1 MTLQNTPRHEGG
13 SAYRPADLQPLLG
26 LGRSTVYKL
35 LRSGEL
41 RSVRAGRRILIPADA
56 VTDFLAGRK

>member
-1 MTLQNTPRHEGG
+1 MTLQNTPQYEGG
-13 SAYRPADLQPLLG
+13 SAHKPADLQALLG

-41 RSVRAGRRILIPADA
+41 RSVRAGRRIIVPATA
-56 VTDFLAGRK
+56 VADFLAGRK